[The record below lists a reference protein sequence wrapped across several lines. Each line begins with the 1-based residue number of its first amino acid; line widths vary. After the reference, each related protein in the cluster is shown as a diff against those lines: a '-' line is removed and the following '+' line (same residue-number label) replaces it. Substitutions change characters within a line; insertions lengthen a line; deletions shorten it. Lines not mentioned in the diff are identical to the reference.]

1 MGDKTLKLA
10 VAAFAEAT
18 LGASEADLEREW
30 TWRAYDE
37 GVRYAFFRTYEELR
51 ELAVNLADQ
60 RLRQGQP
67 PTTAQRV
74 LAQYQLA
81 YRDLQAVLLG
91 VDDEL
96 GARAPTPADWPLQRV
111 VTHIIGA
118 ERQFFSRIVYAV
130 ERQRA
135 GDGRPLEMTEEQL
148 EAFAGSETSR
158 NALIP
163 RCLSEVLSAYDGLHA
178 RVFRDLTNLS
188 DEDLRAPSVWWEEE
202 EVSVRF
208 RLQRFDSHLRQ
219 HTIHAEKTLDDLDQ
233 RSSEAKRL
241 LRFIYSAA
249 AEAEGAQ
256 LGAEHLGQD
265 LVGTAAGTIVDRA
278 GEIRKI
284 LHDG

>member
-1 MGDKTLKLA
+1 VSDRTLELA
-10 VAAFAEAT
+10 LTAFAEAT
-18 LGASEADLEREW
+18 LGASETDLEREW
-30 TWRAYDE
+30 AWRAYDE

-60 RLRQGQP
+60 RLQPGQP

-74 LAQYQLA
+74 VAQYQLA

-135 GDGRPLEMTEEQL
+135 GDGRPLEMTEEQM
-148 EAFAGSETSR
+148 EAFTGSETSR

-163 RCLSEVLSAYDGLHA
+163 RSLSEVFTAYDGLHA
-178 RVFRDLTNLS
+178 RVLSDLKNLS

-219 HTIHAEKTLDDLDQ
+219 HTIHAEKTLDDLGQ

-241 LRFIYSAA
+241 LRLIYSAA

-256 LGAEHLGQD
+256 LGVEQLGQD
-265 LVGTAAGTIVDRA
+265 LVGTAAGIIVDRA
-278 GEIRKI
+278 GEIREI
-284 LHDG
+284 LHAD

>member
-1 MGDKTLKLA
+1 VSDRTLELA
-10 VAAFAEAT
+10 LTAFAEAT
-18 LGASEADLEREW
+18 LGASETDLEREW
-30 TWRAYDE
+30 AWRAYDE

-60 RLRQGQP
+60 RLQPGQP

-74 LAQYQLA
+74 VAQYQLA

-135 GDGRPLEMTEEQL
+135 GDGRPLEMTEEQM
-148 EAFAGSETSR
+148 EAFTGSETSR

-163 RCLSEVLSAYDGLHA
+163 RSLSEVFTAYDGLHA
-178 RVFRDLTNLS
+178 RVLSDLKNLS

-241 LRFIYSAA
+241 LRLI
-249 AEAEGAQ
+249 
-256 LGAEHLGQD
+256 
-265 LVGTAAGTIVDRA
+265 
-278 GEIRKI
+278 
-284 LHDG
+284 

>member
-1 MGDKTLKLA
+1 MSDRTLGLT
-10 VAAFAEAT
+10 VTAFAEAT
-18 LGASEADLEREW
+18 LRASETDLEREW
-30 TWRAYDE
+30 AWRAYDE

-81 YRDLQAVLLG
+81 YCDLQAVLLG

-163 RCLSEVLSAYDGLHA
+163 RSLSEVLSAYDGLHA
-178 RVFRDLTNLS
+178 RVLRDLTNLS

-241 LRFIYSAA
+241 LRLIYHAA

>member
-1 MGDKTLKLA
+1 MSDRTLELA
-10 VAAFAEAT
+10 LTAFAEAT
-18 LGASEADLEREW
+18 LGASETDLEREW
-30 TWRAYDE
+30 AWRAYDE

-60 RLRQGQP
+60 RLQPGQP

-135 GDGRPLEMTEEQL
+135 GDGRPLEMTEEQM
-148 EAFAGSETSR
+148 EAFTGSETSR

-163 RCLSEVLSAYDGLHA
+163 RSLSEVFTAYDGLHA
-178 RVFRDLTNLS
+178 RVLSDLKNLS

-219 HTIHAEKTLDDLDQ
+219 HTIHAEKTLDDLGQ

-241 LRFIYSAA
+241 LRLIYSAA

-256 LGAEHLGQD
+256 LGVEQLGQD
-265 LVGTAAGTIVDRA
+265 LVGTAAGIIVDRA
-278 GEIRKI
+278 GEIREI
-284 LHDG
+284 LHAD